1 MAKKKI
7 DQNSLHVLPTAK
19 GEWAVKSAG
28 SPQPLKTLPTKAA
41 ATTYAK
47 KLVGQKM
54 KVAEKPAGK
63 KGPAADIVTHH
74 KGMVSVYTVKQG
86 KVSKVGP
93 AKGKKGS
100 PQFGSAEGKFV
111 IADDFEETPEDFD
124 EYVE

>member
-7 DQNSLHVLPTAK
+7 DEKNLHVLPTAK

-28 SPQPLKTLPTKAA
+28 APKPLKTLPTKAA

-47 KLVGQKM
+47 TLVGKKM
-54 KVAEKPAGK
+54 KVAEKPTGK
-63 KGPAADIVTHH
+63 KAPAADIVTHH
-74 KGMVSVYTVKQG
+74 KWIVSVHTAEQG

-100 PQFGSAEGKFV
+100 PQFGSAQGKFV
-111 IADDFEETPEDFD
+111 IADDFEETPQDFD